1 MSPTAETPSE
11 RNRFD
16 APVDRLGRR
25 FADLRVSVTDRCNFR
40 CPYCMPKEIFGPDY
54 QFLPRSAIL
63 SFEEIVRLAA
73 IFARM
78 GLRKLRLTGGEP
90 TVRAELPTLI
100 AMLRETL
107 PTIDIALTTNGS
119 RLAALAEEL
128 KAAGLDRVTVSLDSI
143 DPDICR
149 EMNGVDFPHERV
161 LDGIAAAAAAGLGPI
176 KINAVVKR
184 DVNDAGI
191 VDMARHFRGTGHIVR
206 FIEYMDVG
214 ATNGWKLDEVVP
226 AREIIRR
233 LEQVEGLEPVEAAYR
248 GEVAKRWRW
257 SDGSGEIGVITSV
270 TEPFCGD
277 CTRARL
283 SAEGSLYTCLFASV
297 GNDLRG
303 PLRAGATDDE
313 LYERIAGIW
322 TLREDRYSELRA
334 AMTEDLPRADRRGRV
349 EMSHIGG

>member
-1 MSPTAETPSE
+1 MSSTV
-11 RNRFD
+11 D
-16 APVDRLGRR
+16 APIDRLGRR

-40 CPYCMPKEIFGPDY
+40 CPYCMPKEIFGPGY
-54 QFLPRSAIL
+54 EFLPRSAIL

-73 IFARM
+73 IFGRM

-90 TVRAELPTLI
+90 TVRAELPTLV
-100 AMLRETL
+100 AMLREAL
-107 PTIDIALTTNGS
+107 PDVDLALTTNGS
-119 RLAALAEEL
+119 RLASLAYEL
-128 KAAGLDRVTVSLDSI
+128 KTAGLDRVTVSLDSI
-143 DPDICR
+143 DPEVCR

-161 LDGIAAAAAAGLGPI
+161 LEGIEAAAAAGLGPI

-184 DVNDAGI
+184 GVNDDGI
-191 VDMARHFRGTGHIVR
+191 VEMARHFRGSGHVVR

-226 AREIIRR
+226 AREIIER
-233 LEQVEGLEPVEAAYR
+233 LEQIEGLEPVQAAYS
-248 GEVAKRWRW
+248 GEVAKRWHW

-283 SAEGSLYTCLFASV
+283 SAEGSLYTCLFASL
-297 GNDLRG
+297 GHDLRG
-303 PLRAGATDDE
+303 PMREGASDNE
-313 LYERIAGIW
+313 LYQRIAGIW
-322 TLREDRYSELRA
+322 TVREDRYSELRA
-334 AMTEDLPRADRRGRV
+334 AMTDDLPVLDRV

>member
-1 MSPTAETPSE
+1 MNPTT
-11 RNRFD
+11 
-16 APVDRLGRR
+16 DRLGRR
-25 FADLRVSVTDRCNFR
+25 FADLRISVTDRCNFR
-40 CPYCMPKEIFGPDY
+40 CPYCMPKEIFGPGY
-54 QFLPRSAIL
+54 EFLPRSAIL

-73 IFARM
+73 IFGRM

-90 TVRAELPTLI
+90 TVRAELPTLVS
-100 AMLRETL
+100 MLREAL
-107 PTIDIALTTNGS
+107 PDVDLALTTNGS
-119 RLAALAEEL
+119 RLASLAGEL
-128 KAAGLDRVTVSLDSI
+128 KDAGLDRVTVSLDSI
-143 DPDICR
+143 DPEVCR

-161 LDGIAAAAAAGLGPI
+161 LEGIEAAAAAGLGPI

-184 DVNDAGI
+184 GVNDDGL

-206 FIEYMDVG
+206 YIEYMDVG
-214 ATNGWKLDEVVP
+214 STNGWKLDEVVP
-226 AREIIRR
+226 AREIIQR
-233 LEQVEGLEPVEAAYR
+233 LEQVEGLQPVEAAYQ

-257 SDGSGEIGVITSV
+257 SDGSGEVGVITSV

-297 GNDLRG
+297 GHDLRAQ
-303 PLRAGATDDE
+303 LRSGATDDE
-313 LYERIAGIW
+313 LYQRIAGIW

-334 AMTEDLPRADRRGRV
+334 AMTEDLPVRDRV

>member
-1 MSPTAETPSE
+1 MSQTTE
-11 RNRFD
+11 
-16 APVDRLGRR
+16 APIDRLGRR
-25 FADLRVSVTDRCNFR
+25 FADLRISVTDRCNFR
-40 CPYCMPKEIFGPDY
+40 CPYCMPKEIFGPGY
-54 QFLPRSAIL
+54 EFLPRTAIL
-63 SFEEIVRLAA
+63 SFEEIVRLAS
-73 IFARM
+73 IFGRM

-90 TVRAELPTLI
+90 TVRAELPTLVR
-100 AMLRETL
+100 MLRESL
-107 PTIDIALTTNGS
+107 PEVDLALTTNGS
-119 RLAALAEEL
+119 RLASLAVDL

-143 DPDICR
+143 DAAVCR

-161 LDGIAAAAAAGLGPI
+161 LEGIDAAAEAGLGPI

-184 DVNDAGI
+184 GVNDEGL
-191 VDMARHFRGTGHIVR
+191 VEMARHFRGTGHIVR

-226 AREIIRR
+226 AREIIER
-233 LEQVEGLEPVEAAYR
+233 LEQVEGLEPVDAAYQ

-283 SAEGSLYTCLFASV
+283 SAEGSLYTCLFAST

-303 PLRAGATDDE
+303 PLREGASDEE
-313 LYERIAGIW
+313 LYEQIAGIW
-322 TLREDRYSELRA
+322 TVREDRYSELRA
-334 AMTEDLPRADRRGRV
+334 AMTDDLPMLDRV

>member
-1 MSPTAETPSE
+1 M
-11 RNRFD
+11 D

-25 FADLRVSVTDRCNFR
+25 FADLRISVTDRCNFR
-40 CPYCMPKEIFGPDY
+40 CPYCMPKEIFGPGY
-54 QFLPRSAIL
+54 EFLPRAAIL
-63 SFEEIVRLAA
+63 SFEEIVRLAR

-90 TVRAELPTLI
+90 TVRAELPTLVR
-100 AMLRETL
+100 MLREAL
-107 PTIDIALTTNGS
+107 PDVDLALTTNGS
-119 RLAALAEEL
+119 RLASLADAL
-128 KAAGLDRVTVSLDSI
+128 KSAGLDRVTVSLDSI
-143 DPDICR
+143 DAEICR
-149 EMNGVDFPHERV
+149 EMNGVDFPYERV
-161 LDGIAAAAAAGLGPI
+161 LAGIDAAAAAGLGPI

-184 DVNDAGI
+184 GVNDDGI

-226 AREIIRR
+226 AREIIER
-233 LEQVEGLEPVEAAYR
+233 LGQVEGLEPVAAAYQ
-248 GEVAKRWRW
+248 GEVARRWRW

-270 TEPFCGD
+270 TQPFCGD

-297 GNDLRG
+297 GHDLRG
-303 PLRAGATDDE
+303 LLREGASDDE
-313 LYERIAGIW
+313 LYQRIAGIW
-322 TLREDRYSELRA
+322 TVREDRYSELRA
-334 AMTEDLPRADRRGRV
+334 AMTDDLPVMDRV

>member
-1 MSPTAETPSE
+1 MSQTTE
-11 RNRFD
+11 
-16 APVDRLGRR
+16 APIDRLGRR
-25 FADLRVSVTDRCNFR
+25 FADLRISVTDRCNFR
-40 CPYCMPKEIFGPDY
+40 CPYCMPKEIFGPGY
-54 QFLPRSAIL
+54 EFLPRTAIL
-63 SFEEIVRLAA
+63 SFEEIVRLAS
-73 IFARM
+73 IFGRM

-90 TVRAELPTLI
+90 TVRAELPTLVR
-100 AMLRETL
+100 MLREAL
-107 PTIDIALTTNGS
+107 PEVDLALTTNGS
-119 RLAALAEEL
+119 RLASLAVDL

-143 DPDICR
+143 DAAVCR

-161 LDGIAAAAAAGLGPI
+161 LDGIDAAAKAGLGPI

-184 DVNDAGI
+184 GVNDEGL
-191 VDMARHFRGTGHIVR
+191 VEMARHFRGTGYIVR

-226 AREIIRR
+226 AREIIER
-233 LEQVEGLEPVEAAYR
+233 LEQVEGLEPVDAAYQ

-283 SAEGSLYTCLFASV
+283 SAEGSLYTCLFAST

-303 PLRAGATDDE
+303 PLREGASDEE
-313 LYERIAGIW
+313 LYEQIAGIW
-322 TLREDRYSELRA
+322 TVREDRYSELRA
-334 AMTEDLPRADRRGRV
+334 AMTDDLPMLDRV